1 MTNIL
6 VFAPRSST
14 EPTPLAITYRKI
26 ANAQPIVQGKTF
38 AHSSF
43 LQIWWARWRLRQML
57 RYELLLQPD
66 SVLEDAGLERKDAE
80 REAAKP
86 FWKA

>member
-6 VFAPRSST
+6 IFAQRSST

-26 ANAQPIVQGKTF
+26 AQARPIVQGKTF
-38 AHSSF
+38 AH
-43 LQIWWARWRLRQML
+43 IWWARWRLRQML
-57 RYELLLQPD
+57 RHELLLQPD
-66 SVLEDAGLERKDAE
+66 SVLEDAGLERRDAE